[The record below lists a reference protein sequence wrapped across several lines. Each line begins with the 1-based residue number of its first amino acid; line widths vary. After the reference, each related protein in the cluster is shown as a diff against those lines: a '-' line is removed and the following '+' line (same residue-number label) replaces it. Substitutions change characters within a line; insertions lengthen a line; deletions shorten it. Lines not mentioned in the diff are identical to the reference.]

1 MHIRTNTKGEQKIE
15 INKQEARQLIA
26 AAATVTTLQKF
37 VPAPEGPLDV
47 AAYLTSLA
55 NAYGGEKG

>member
-1 MHIRTNTKGEQKIE
+1 MQIRTNTKGETKLE
-15 INKQEARQLIA
+15 LTRLEARQLLA
-26 AAATVTTLQKF
+26 AAATVATVQKF
-37 VPAPEGPLDV
+37 VPAPEGKVDV